1 MPEAS
6 EIGAAPRNSKE
17 ILETSRLEVF
27 VPHASDLSITD
38 LVHSQ
43 AGEISAVDALSSLP
57 QRRSLFYG
65 EYQLLAV
72 SPLSRTA
79 TG

>member
-1 MPEAS
+1 MPETL
-6 EIGAAPRNSKE
+6 EIGVAPRNSKE

-27 VPHASDLSITD
+27 VPHASDVSVAD

-43 AGEISAVDALSSLP
+43 TGEFSAVDALTSLT

-65 EYQLLAV
+65 E
-72 SPLSRTA
+72 
-79 TG
+79 

>member
-1 MPEAS
+1 MPETS
-6 EIGAAPRNSKE
+6 EIGVAPRSSKE

-27 VPHASDLSITD
+27 VPHASDLSIAD

-43 AGEISAVDALSSLP
+43 AGEISTIDTLASLP

-65 EYQLLAV
+65 E
-72 SPLSRTA
+72 
-79 TG
+79 